1 MFQGAEGADG
11 TKKHTTHTHA
21 HKEKENG
28 KERGRERETERE
40 RERDEKE
47 PATKRLLVCA
57 HTHTKLCI
65 SLYIY
70 IYIYIYTY
78 IYIYILFLHYTD
90 IQCLYSLYSVTT
102 NLRQY
107 AGLKNGNIL
116 PWHEAAKPGCHAG
129 PAGSTRSRTGPK
141 AQAAAEPE
149 QNVAGGTSARGLDPQ
164 QHSRGNGGGGDD
176 PDGHVGA

>member
-11 TKKHTTHTHA
+11 RKNTQHTHTHT
-21 HKEKENG
+21 KRKRTG
-28 KERGRERETERE
+28 KREGERGRQRE
-40 RERDEKE
+40 RERRKRASDKE
-47 PATKRLLVCA
+47 AACMC
-57 HTHTKLCI
+57 THTKLCI

-70 IYIYIYTY
+70 IYLFIYLFIFIFIYI
-78 IYIYILFLHYTD
+78 LHYTD

-129 PAGSTRSRTGPK
+129 PQDR
-141 AQAAAEPE
+141 QD
-149 QNVAGGTSARGLDPQ
+149 RGLVQKHRQ
-164 QHSRGNGGGGDD
+164 QRS
-176 PDGHVGA
+176 PSKTSQGAPARQV